1 MKKKLFH
8 TSTEWTPT
16 ILRTVLGLV
25 IAAHGA
31 QKLLGWFG
39 GFGFQ
44 ASMNYFTETMQFP
57 TIMGI
62 AIILLESVGAVALI
76 LGLGT
81 RILSALF
88 IGLAIGIL
96 VIHIPNGFFMNW
108 FNNHAGEGY
117 EFFLLWIAM
126 ATTLVITG
134 GGRYS
139 IDQKLA
145 E

>member
-96 VIHIPNGFFMNW
+96 FIHIPNGFFMNW
-108 FNNHAGEGY
+108 FNNHSGEGY